1 MVLMVSEDSDTS
13 DVPVALIDTGCTRCT
28 HGKHWRE
35 LFEKRCLHPRG
46 LEVKMTDRVGSFSS
60 AFGKRQEGRV
70 VEIPVALGGRRG
82 VIFSTEMEDCD
93 APLLVSLASQEALGA
108 VLHLKEMRME
118 LQTLAVDVQLLKVGG
133 RLAVR
138 LDDWGDDDGHRSAA
152 ASSSRSATAIS
163 SNRDS
168 EFFYAQAQK
177 ESVFEESDGEEI
189 RVEEEVGHAFL
200 SKDRGVLA
208 TDATGILSKTTRK
221 KLESTWRELRGEDR
235 RLRKELLRPRF
246 EAERFVTAD
255 FQTTVVFEPFGGEHI
270 LTRYGAKEYGW
281 MQSQPLD
288 VDHSPDYD
296 LLEGPGRALLY
307 RILDLHWP
315 YITVLVFPCHPWSLM
330 TNMNKLIDW
339 DEVRRRRYFLIEQP
353 LTALSWEYD
362 GILIRLW
369 NLEGVAFVR
378 GDQCAYGACDRDTG
392 KPIKKPTGWLT
403 NSAAV
408 ANQLSKRCACP
419 PGAHQQLLGK
429 NSGGY
434 RAQQAAAY
442 PVGLAKAFCRGVLQQ
457 MQIDYRSSLVMDAA
471 FPVEDAFP
479 HERPRSR
486 SPPRG
491 EPVPEEAHQEG
502 PPLGEDAPPA
512 EAAAGAPEAPA
523 EYGEFEL
530 LTVELCAELDT
541 FRSWH
546 RRLLEKMGEDIETII
561 WGSDLFLEELGGVI
575 SEPLK
580 MVKLHAADAP
590 LRMATTL
597 KGDQLFRLDFED
609 WSQQSLQARRR
620 WLPRHLLEN
629 DVVVFYFAG
638 YERGDLPEGPAAAQQ
653 RDASRERKRRWEL
666 LPRAVKRAIERV
678 HVNLGHP
685 SRPALLRALRLGKA
699 TALALKAARLFVCES
714 CRRVQRPSIPRPS
727 QLPRVDELNVLL
739 AMDCFENV
747 DSAGNNWEF
756 LGIMCMGTNFHVVCL
771 LEDTHKNPKAS
782 EVRKFYEL
790 CWVSWAGQPE
800 EAIMVDRAWS
810 FLGEFADYLEQE
822 GVRLD
827 SAALASPSHIGKME
841 RHDGIWNSMLTRVV
855 HDRQVAGLEEMRT
868 AVTECNRA
876 KNTLARRAGFSPYL
890 WVLGRDVRLPASLA
904 DDAEVERVGEQ
915 MAAATPG
922 SRFARKVE
930 IRTQCRMA
938 FIQTDTEDRLRRAEL
953 RQIRPTRGPFV
964 VGQWVLFYD
973 QAQPAKHRPE
983 HPDNWRGLARVIGHE
998 GRHGVWLAFRG
1009 LTVLASPEHLAAATG
1024 REIHAWRSIAQEQE
1038 LVHDAPVSGGS
1049 GFVDLRGRPRPPAAA
1064 GQEPAEQGDESG
1076 MDVGPRAEVP
1086 EEPQPASAPP
1096 EPEAPP
1102 APPEAEAPRAAPAAP
1117 EPPAA
1122 PAPAVGAEDVPA
1134 PPDLDFDAMEFDAAM
1149 QEIMRDDGDDD
1160 WHPDSHGVHAEPEP
1174 GASRHRRPGSLLEEE
1189 ETEERRE
1196 REAKRRRLLDDVPVS
1211 IRQGTAGSSLSA
1223 PVDSAKFVLDN
1234 DLDESMEAGVE
1245 TYQQGEAF
1253 FVQEGIGKEQFIFG
1267 LMRNEFEHAF
1277 LTNKPGRK
1285 EIKLGS
1291 LPEEQRR
1298 MFMDRGGSRD
1308 AEWRSWK
1315 DFDAA
1320 EPIPPDESEAIRADK
1335 ANIIIPMRWVD
1346 TDMNDGKYDEAG
1358 APLPLLAKSRL
1369 VVVGFRDRL
1378 LGMFRRDAPTA
1389 SRLAEAL
1396 LLTLAAAM
1404 GMALSLGDVKNVYFN
1419 GQNLQREVYLEQPR
1433 GGLPGLAPGQL
1444 LRARKAIYGFA
1455 EAARLFWLAL
1465 RDALLSDGWLQ
1476 SRLEP
1481 ALFYRRVDGQLKGV
1495 AVSHVDDV
1503 LVARMKDMQLSDLLP
1518 KVLGTFQWKWSE
1530 LPFTFRGRELSSD
1543 PRGFL
1548 VKMVNYETSLK
1559 PIKIP
1564 AGRRK
1569 QLQEDLNEDEAKE
1582 LLRVSGEIGW
1592 LGRQCRL
1599 DLAFLSGELQRAR
1612 AAPCVAD
1619 LAKANLAVSE
1629 AKKGAEVALVYPAN
1643 LRLSS
1648 AVIGAAVDAG
1658 HANGPEHDDIERYK
1672 SCGGHVVLLTTDG
1685 TLAGHQAP
1693 VAVLDWKSGMT
1704 QRVCRSTLA
1713 AEASHLADA
1722 VEAVDWAAVLFREAT
1737 NVSVDLLNWQGEV
1750 QRLPRFWATDA
1761 KSVYDHLTKEGSA
1774 KSKDKRMAIEGAL
1787 LREVYLYK
1795 VLREAKWSLVQD
1807 PAAAAIKMKK
1817 SMQRASRKT
1826 AIDTRKTEKRQQDKL
1841 VRANEMRDIAD
1852 TRREGAA
1859 AGLQLALVPEVE
1871 AEGMQARQWSSAMD
1885 GAQVQRDLVMVSGK
1899 KHMARLEDITLR
1911 APRSR
1916 QEARGPPRGDDA
1928 FGAVR
1933 DEEIEA
1939 ALRGLGLPAPPVGGA
1954 ELRGADLPGA
1964 VVYNIVFIATLSIA
1978 LEWTAAEC
1986 VALVISNP
1994 LKATHNGV
2002 GGSGPPPGAP
2012 PALGAGARMIKY
2024 PPTRGSQAVLFIF
2037 RWKGST
2043 FPHALLAAFPCAV
2056 LTAVLAMLHVVDEE
2070 DVFLTNSAVWSGFS
2084 FLVGFLMV
2092 FRTSQ
2097 AYQRFWDG
2105 ATAIHKM
2112 RAEWFDA
2119 ASAMVAFTRM
2129 SKGTEDEVWRFKD
2142 RMVRLFSLLH
2152 ACAILE
2158 IEDDCL
2164 HGECQDTGDLQLI
2177 DPEGLS
2183 KSGLQTWKATDRD
2196 MKANLVFYWI
2206 QALIVDGIRRKYAH
2220 LSLGLIFSWTLNL
2233 SHSPRRVSFSTAVIV
2248 MFTVQK
2254 IAAFHDVQHEAIH
2267 SRSREV
2273 SCATHATGQTGHV
2286 LDYSGALPLLL
2297 RLTDALATMGAMG
2310 MSPTGNSFKHLQNVS
2325 AVCTVPINRCNEI
2338 QAIRIDGP
2346 PRTQPVP
2353 LDRARL
2359 RQRLRLRVGNG
2370 RWYSKLMSHITAHL
2384 RQKGHRVL
2392 EWLRTSYQ
2400 GALVDAREGP
2410 PAKPPPKTTRKN
2422 EINQRPVA
2430 SQPAANWGATDPRD
2444 NDGDSCGLRDAA
2456 FELAER
2462 TPPLPPP
2469 SATTR
2474 MKTRECSHDIIECL
2488 TVMIRHDPC
2497 EREQVMSNMRT
2508 NKDSISAY
2516 RHSGSRSDTGA
2527 FSCLRGLPT
2536 VQGMGFRPLVI
2547 PGVLEQRL
2555 LNAEHE
2561 GCVTSKSIRC
2571 AMLRHSVGA
2580 RWRRS
2585 RGSLMLQ
2592 VSELPCQLRHL
2603 LLQSLGLMLHP
2614 FRLVVPCLDQLK
2626 GNWS

>member
-1 MVLMVSEDSDTS
+1 MVLMVSADSDTS
-13 DVPVALIDTGCTRCT
+13 DVPVALIDTGCTRCM

-46 LEVKMTDRVGSFSS
+46 LEIKVTDRVRSFSS
-60 AFGKRQEGRV
+60 AFGKRQEGRA

-82 VIFSTEMEDCD
+82 VIFSAEMEDCD
-93 APLLVSLASQEALGA
+93 TPLLVSLASQEALGA

-133 RLAVR
+133 HLAVR

-163 SNRDS
+163 NNRDS

-235 RLRKELLRPRF
+235 RLREELLRPRF

-296 LLEGPGRALLY
+296 LLKGPGRALLY

-315 YITVLVFPCHPWSLM
+315 YITVLAFPCHPWSLM

-339 DEVRRRRYFLIEQP
+339 DE
-353 LTALSWEYD
+353 YD

-369 NLEGVAFVR
+369 DLEGVVFVR

-392 KPIKKPTGWLT
+392 KPIKKPTGWLA

-419 PGAHQQLLGK
+419 PGAHQQLLGR

-471 FPVEDAFP
+471 FP
-479 HERPRSR
+479 
-486 SPPRG
+486 
-491 EPVPEEAHQEG
+491 
-502 PPLGEDAPPA
+502 DAPPA
-512 EAAAGAPEAPA
+512 EAAAEAAEAPA
-523 EYGEFEL
+523 EVPVRPRRGRAPARRERGVPPGGRPLGFRRGRRTQYGEFEL

-580 MVKLHAADAP
+580 MVKARRGGQRLQTAQPQLHAADAP
-590 LRMATTL
+590 LRMVTTL

-609 WSQQSLQARRR
+609 WSQQSLQ
-620 WLPRHLLEN
+620 
-629 DVVVFYFAG
+629 
-638 YERGDLPEGPAAAQQ
+638 ERGDLPEGPAAAQQ

-666 LPRAVKRAIERV
+666 LPRAAKRAIERV

-714 CRRVQRPSIPRPS
+714 CRRAQRPSIPRPS
-727 QLPRVDELNVLL
+727 QLPRVDEFNVLL

-747 DSAGNNWEF
+747 DSAGNNWDF
-756 LGIMCMGTNFHVVCL
+756 LGIMCMGANFHVVCL

-800 EAIMVDRAWS
+800 EAIMVDRARS

-827 SAALASPSHIGKME
+827 SAALASPWHIGKME

-855 HDRQVAGLEEMRT
+855 HDKQVAGLEEMRT

-915 MAAATPG
+915 VAAATPG
-922 SRFARKVE
+922 SRFAREVE
-930 IRTQCRMA
+930 IRTRCRMA
-938 FIQTDTEDRLRRAEL
+938 FIQTDPEDRLLRAEL

-998 GRHGVWLAFRG
+998 GRHGVWLASRG

-1024 REIHAWRSIAQEQE
+1024 HEIHAWRSIAQEQE
-1038 LVHDAPVSGGS
+1038 LVHDTPVSGGS
-1049 GFVDLRGRPRPPAAA
+1049 GFVDLRGRPKPPAAA
-1064 GQEPAEQGDESG
+1064 GQEPAEQGDQSG

-1122 PAPAVGAEDVPA
+1122 PAPAVGAEDVPV

-1234 DLDESMEAGVE
+1234 DLDEFMEAGLE

-1253 FVQEGIGKEQFIFG
+1253 FVQEGIGKEEFIFG

-1277 LTNKPGRK
+1277 LTKKPGRK

-1291 LPEEQRR
+1291 LPEGQRR

-1308 AEWRSWK
+1308 AEWRSWQ

-1320 EPIPPDESEAIRADK
+1320 EPIPPDESEALRADK

-1346 TDMNDGKYDEAG
+1346 TDKNDGKYDEAG
-1358 APLPLLAKSRL
+1358 APLPLLAKGRL

-1389 SRLAEAL
+1389 SRLAGAL

-1404 GMALSLGDVKNVYFN
+1404 GMILSLGDVKNAYFN
-1419 GQNLQREVYLEQPR
+1419 VQNLQREVYLEQPR

-1444 LRARKAIYGFA
+1444 LRARKAIDGFA
-1455 EAARLFWLAL
+1455 EAARLLWLAL

-1481 ALFYRRVDGQLKGV
+1481 ALFYKRVDGQLKGI

-1503 LVARMKDMQLSDLLP
+1503 LVARMKDTQLSDLLP
-1518 KVLGTFQWKWSE
+1518 KVLGAFQWKWSE

-1548 VKMVNYETSLK
+1548 VKMVNYATSLK

-1612 AAPCVAD
+1612 AAPCVAG

-1672 SCGGHVVLLTTDG
+1672 SCGGHVVLRTTDG
-1685 TLAGHQAP
+1685 ILAGHQAP

-1787 LREVYLYK
+1787 LREVLRCENTHLRWIDGSQNIADVLTKLGVDKVYLYK
-1795 VLREAKWSLVQD
+1795 VLREAKWSLVQG

-1817 SMQRASRKT
+1817 ST
-1826 AIDTRKTEKRQQDKL
+1826 
-1841 VRANEMRDIAD
+1841 
-1852 TRREGAA
+1852 
-1859 AGLQLALVPEVE
+1859 
-1871 AEGMQARQWSSAMD
+1871 
-1885 GAQVQRDLVMVSGK
+1885 
-1899 KHMARLEDITLR
+1899 
-1911 APRSR
+1911 
-1916 QEARGPPRGDDA
+1916 
-1928 FGAVR
+1928 
-1933 DEEIEA
+1933 
-1939 ALRGLGLPAPPVGGA
+1939 
-1954 ELRGADLPGA
+1954 
-1964 VVYNIVFIATLSIA
+1964 
-1978 LEWTAAEC
+1978 C
-1986 VALVISNP
+1986 
-1994 LKATHNGV
+1994 
-2002 GGSGPPPGAP
+2002 
-2012 PALGAGARMIKY
+2012 
-2024 PPTRGSQAVLFIF
+2024 
-2037 RWKGST
+2037 
-2043 FPHALLAAFPCAV
+2043 
-2056 LTAVLAMLHVVDEE
+2056 
-2070 DVFLTNSAVWSGFS
+2070 
-2084 FLVGFLMV
+2084 
-2092 FRTSQ
+2092 
-2097 AYQRFWDG
+2097 
-2105 ATAIHKM
+2105 
-2112 RAEWFDA
+2112 
-2119 ASAMVAFTRM
+2119 
-2129 SKGTEDEVWRFKD
+2129 
-2142 RMVRLFSLLH
+2142 
-2152 ACAILE
+2152 
-2158 IEDDCL
+2158 
-2164 HGECQDTGDLQLI
+2164 
-2177 DPEGLS
+2177 
-2183 KSGLQTWKATDRD
+2183 
-2196 MKANLVFYWI
+2196 
-2206 QALIVDGIRRKYAH
+2206 
-2220 LSLGLIFSWTLNL
+2220 
-2233 SHSPRRVSFSTAVIV
+2233 
-2248 MFTVQK
+2248 
-2254 IAAFHDVQHEAIH
+2254 
-2267 SRSREV
+2267 
-2273 SCATHATGQTGHV
+2273 
-2286 LDYSGALPLLL
+2286 
-2297 RLTDALATMGAMG
+2297 
-2310 MSPTGNSFKHLQNVS
+2310 
-2325 AVCTVPINRCNEI
+2325 
-2338 QAIRIDGP
+2338 
-2346 PRTQPVP
+2346 
-2353 LDRARL
+2353 
-2359 RQRLRLRVGNG
+2359 
-2370 RWYSKLMSHITAHL
+2370 
-2384 RQKGHRVL
+2384 
-2392 EWLRTSYQ
+2392 
-2400 GALVDAREGP
+2400 
-2410 PAKPPPKTTRKN
+2410 
-2422 EINQRPVA
+2422 
-2430 SQPAANWGATDPRD
+2430 
-2444 NDGDSCGLRDAA
+2444 
-2456 FELAER
+2456 
-2462 TPPLPPP
+2462 
-2469 SATTR
+2469 
-2474 MKTRECSHDIIECL
+2474 
-2488 TVMIRHDPC
+2488 
-2497 EREQVMSNMRT
+2497 
-2508 NKDSISAY
+2508 
-2516 RHSGSRSDTGA
+2516 
-2527 FSCLRGLPT
+2527 
-2536 VQGMGFRPLVI
+2536 
-2547 PGVLEQRL
+2547 
-2555 LNAEHE
+2555 
-2561 GCVTSKSIRC
+2561 
-2571 AMLRHSVGA
+2571 
-2580 RWRRS
+2580 
-2585 RGSLMLQ
+2585 
-2592 VSELPCQLRHL
+2592 
-2603 LLQSLGLMLHP
+2603 
-2614 FRLVVPCLDQLK
+2614 
-2626 GNWS
+2626 

>member
-1 MVLMVSEDSDTS
+1 M
-13 DVPVALIDTGCTRCT
+13 
-28 HGKHWRE
+28 HGKRWRE

-46 LEVKMTDRVGSFSS
+46 LEIKMTDRVRSFSS
-60 AFGKRQEGRV
+60 AFGKKQEGRV

-82 VIFSTEMEDCD
+82 VIFSTEMDDCD
-93 APLLVSLASQEALGA
+93 TPLLVSLASQEALGA
-108 VLHLKEMRME
+108 VLHLREMRME
-118 LQTLAVDVQLLKVGG
+118 LQTLAVDVQLIKVGG
-133 RLAVR
+133 HLAVR

-163 SNRDS
+163 TNKDS
-168 EFFYAQAQK
+168 EFFCAQSRK
-177 ESVFEESDGEEI
+177 ESAFEESAI
-189 RVEEEVGHAFL
+189 RVEEEVGHAFP

-221 KLESTWRELRGEDR
+221 KLESAWRGLRGEDR
-235 RLRKELLRPRF
+235 RLREELPRPRF

-296 LLEGPGRALLY
+296 LLKGPGRALLY

-315 YITVLVFPCHPWSLM
+315 YITVLAFPCHPWSLM
-330 TNMNKLIDW
+330 TNMNKRIDW
-339 DEVRRRRYFLIEQP
+339 DE
-353 LTALSWEYD
+353 
-362 GILIRLW
+362 
-369 NLEGVAFVR
+369 
-378 GDQCAYGACDRDTG
+378 
-392 KPIKKPTGWLT
+392 PIKKPTGWLT

-419 PGAHQQLLGK
+419 PRAHQQLLGR

-434 RAQQAAAY
+434 RAPQAAAY

-486 SPPRG
+486 TPPRG

-512 EAAAGAPEAPA
+512 EAAAEAPEAPA
-523 EYGEFEL
+523 EVPARPRRGRAPARRERGVPPGGRPLGFRRGRRTQYGEFEL

-546 RRLLEKMGEDIETII
+546 GRLLEKMGEDIETII

-580 MVKLHAADAP
+580 MVKARRGGQRLQTAQPQLHAADAP
-590 LRMATTL
+590 LRMVTTL
-597 KGDQLFRLDFED
+597 KGNQLFRLDFED

-699 TALALKAARLFVCES
+699 TAVALRAARLFVCES

-727 QLPRVDELNVLL
+727 QLPRVDEFNVLL

-747 DSAGNNWEF
+747 DSAGNNWVF

-782 EVRKFYEL
+782 EVRKFYKL

-800 EAIMVDRAWS
+800 EAIMVDRARS

-827 SAALASPSHIGKME
+827 SAALASPWHIGKME

-855 HDRQVAGLEEMRT
+855 HDKQVAGLEEMRT

-915 MAAATPG
+915 VAAATPG

-973 QAQPAKHRPE
+973 QAQPVKHRPE

-1024 REIHAWRSIAQEQE
+1024 HEIHAWRSIAQEQK

-1049 GFVDLRGRPRPPAAA
+1049 GFVDLRGRPKPPAAA

-1076 MDVGPRAEVP
+1076 MDVGPQAGAP
-1086 EEPQPASAPP
+1086 EEPRPAPAPP
-1096 EPEAPP
+1096 EPEAPQ
-1102 APPEAEAPRAAPAAP
+1102 APPAAEAPRAAPAAP

-1122 PAPAVGAEDVPA
+1122 PAPAVGAENVPV

-1149 QEIMRDDGDDD
+1149 QDIMRDDGDDD
-1160 WHPDSHGVHAEPEP
+1160 WHPDSHGVQTEPEP

-1234 DLDESMEAGVE
+1234 DLEEFMEAGFE

-1253 FVQEGIGKEQFIFG
+1253 FVQEGIGKEEFIFG
-1267 LMRNEFEHAF
+1267 LMRNDFEHAF
-1277 LTNKPGRK
+1277 LTKKPGRK

-1308 AEWRSWK
+1308 AEWRSWQ

-1320 EPIPPDESEAIRADK
+1320 EPIPPDESESIRADK

-1346 TDMNDGKYDEAG
+1346 TDKNDGKYDEAG

-1369 VVVGFRDRL
+1369 
-1378 LGMFRRDAPTA
+1378 
-1389 SRLAEAL
+1389 
-1396 LLTLAAAM
+1396 
-1404 GMALSLGDVKNVYFN
+1404 
-1419 GQNLQREVYLEQPR
+1419 
-1433 GGLPGLAPGQL
+1433 
-1444 LRARKAIYGFA
+1444 
-1455 EAARLFWLAL
+1455 
-1465 RDALLSDGWLQ
+1465 
-1476 SRLEP
+1476 P
-1481 ALFYRRVDGQLKGV
+1481 ALFYRRMGGQPKGL

-1503 LVARMKDMQLSDLLP
+1503 LVARMKDMQLSDLSP

-1548 VKMVNYETSLK
+1548 VKMVNCATSIK

-1569 QLQEDLNEDEAKE
+1569 QLQEDLNENEAKE

-1619 LAKANLAVSE
+1619 LVKANLAVSE

-1685 TLAGHQAP
+1685 ILAGHQAP

-1713 AEASHLADA
+1713 AEATHLADA
-1722 VEAVDWAAVLFREAT
+1722 VEAVDWAAVLFREAM

-1787 LREVYLYK
+1787 LREVLRCENTHLRWIDGSQNIADVLTKLGVDKVYLYK

-1841 VRANEMRDIAD
+1841 VRANE
-1852 TRREGAA
+1852 
-1859 AGLQLALVPEVE
+1859 
-1871 AEGMQARQWSSAMD
+1871 
-1885 GAQVQRDLVMVSGK
+1885 
-1899 KHMARLEDITLR
+1899 
-1911 APRSR
+1911 
-1916 QEARGPPRGDDA
+1916 
-1928 FGAVR
+1928 
-1933 DEEIEA
+1933 
-1939 ALRGLGLPAPPVGGA
+1939 
-1954 ELRGADLPGA
+1954 
-1964 VVYNIVFIATLSIA
+1964 
-1978 LEWTAAEC
+1978 
-1986 VALVISNP
+1986 
-1994 LKATHNGV
+1994 
-2002 GGSGPPPGAP
+2002 
-2012 PALGAGARMIKY
+2012 
-2024 PPTRGSQAVLFIF
+2024 
-2037 RWKGST
+2037 
-2043 FPHALLAAFPCAV
+2043 
-2056 LTAVLAMLHVVDEE
+2056 
-2070 DVFLTNSAVWSGFS
+2070 
-2084 FLVGFLMV
+2084 
-2092 FRTSQ
+2092 
-2097 AYQRFWDG
+2097 
-2105 ATAIHKM
+2105 
-2112 RAEWFDA
+2112 
-2119 ASAMVAFTRM
+2119 
-2129 SKGTEDEVWRFKD
+2129 
-2142 RMVRLFSLLH
+2142 
-2152 ACAILE
+2152 
-2158 IEDDCL
+2158 
-2164 HGECQDTGDLQLI
+2164 
-2177 DPEGLS
+2177 
-2183 KSGLQTWKATDRD
+2183 
-2196 MKANLVFYWI
+2196 
-2206 QALIVDGIRRKYAH
+2206 
-2220 LSLGLIFSWTLNL
+2220 
-2233 SHSPRRVSFSTAVIV
+2233 
-2248 MFTVQK
+2248 
-2254 IAAFHDVQHEAIH
+2254 
-2267 SRSREV
+2267 
-2273 SCATHATGQTGHV
+2273 
-2286 LDYSGALPLLL
+2286 
-2297 RLTDALATMGAMG
+2297 
-2310 MSPTGNSFKHLQNVS
+2310 
-2325 AVCTVPINRCNEI
+2325 
-2338 QAIRIDGP
+2338 
-2346 PRTQPVP
+2346 
-2353 LDRARL
+2353 
-2359 RQRLRLRVGNG
+2359 
-2370 RWYSKLMSHITAHL
+2370 
-2384 RQKGHRVL
+2384 
-2392 EWLRTSYQ
+2392 
-2400 GALVDAREGP
+2400 
-2410 PAKPPPKTTRKN
+2410 
-2422 EINQRPVA
+2422 
-2430 SQPAANWGATDPRD
+2430 
-2444 NDGDSCGLRDAA
+2444 
-2456 FELAER
+2456 
-2462 TPPLPPP
+2462 
-2469 SATTR
+2469 
-2474 MKTRECSHDIIECL
+2474 
-2488 TVMIRHDPC
+2488 
-2497 EREQVMSNMRT
+2497 
-2508 NKDSISAY
+2508 
-2516 RHSGSRSDTGA
+2516 
-2527 FSCLRGLPT
+2527 
-2536 VQGMGFRPLVI
+2536 
-2547 PGVLEQRL
+2547 
-2555 LNAEHE
+2555 
-2561 GCVTSKSIRC
+2561 
-2571 AMLRHSVGA
+2571 
-2580 RWRRS
+2580 
-2585 RGSLMLQ
+2585 
-2592 VSELPCQLRHL
+2592 
-2603 LLQSLGLMLHP
+2603 
-2614 FRLVVPCLDQLK
+2614 
-2626 GNWS
+2626 

>member
-13 DVPVALIDTGCTRCT
+13 DVPVALIDTGCTRCM
-28 HGKHWRE
+28 HGKYWRE

-46 LEVKMTDRVGSFSS
+46 LEIKMTDRVRSFSS

-82 VIFSTEMEDCD
+82 VIFSAEMEGCD

-118 LQTLAVDVQLLKVGG
+118 LQTLAVDVQLLK
-133 RLAVR
+133 
-138 LDDWGDDDGHRSAA
+138 
-152 ASSSRSATAIS
+152 
-163 SNRDS
+163 
-168 EFFYAQAQK
+168 AQK

-235 RLRKELLRPRF
+235 RLREELLRPRF

-255 FQTTVVFEPFGGEHI
+255 FQTTVVFEPFGGGHI
-270 LTRYGAKEYGW
+270 LTRYGAKECGW

-288 VDHSPDYD
+288 VDHPPD
-296 LLEGPGRALLY
+296 
-307 RILDLHWP
+307 W
-315 YITVLVFPCHPWSLM
+315 
-330 TNMNKLIDW
+330 
-339 DEVRRRRYFLIEQP
+339 RYFFIEQP
-353 LTALSWEYD
+353 LTALSWEHD

-369 NLEGVAFVR
+369 DLEGVVFVR
-378 GDQCAYGACDRDTG
+378 GDQCAYGACDKDAG
-392 KPIKKPTGWLT
+392 KPINKPTGWLT

-408 ANQLSKRCACP
+408 ADHLSKRCACP
-419 PGAHQQLLGK
+419 PGAHRQLLGK

-479 HERPRSR
+479 RERPRSR

-491 EPVPEEAHQEG
+491 EPVPEEARQEG

-512 EAAAGAPEAPA
+512 QAAAEAPEALAEVPVRPRRGRAPA
-523 EYGEFEL
+523 RRERGVPPGGRPLGFRRGRRAQCGEFEL

-580 MVKLHAADAP
+580 MVKARRGGQRLQTAQPQLHAADAP
-590 LRMATTL
+590 LRMVTTL

-699 TALALKAARLFVCES
+699 TALALKAARLSVCES

-727 QLPRVDELNVLL
+727 QLPRVDEFNVLL
-739 AMDCFENV
+739 AMGCFENV
-747 DSAGNNWEF
+747 DSAGNSWEF
-756 LGIMCMGTNFHVVCL
+756 LGIMCMGTNYYVVCL
-771 LEDTHKNPKAS
+771 LEDTHNNPKAS

-790 CWVSWAGQPE
+790 CWVSWAGKPE
-800 EAIMVDRAWS
+800 EAIVVDRARS

-827 SAALASPSHIGKME
+827 SAALASPWHIGKME
-841 RHDGIWNSMLTRVV
+841 RRDGIWNSMLTRVV
-855 HDRQVAGLEEMRT
+855 HDKQVAGLEEMRT
-868 AVTECNRA
+868 AVAERNRA

-915 MAAATPG
+915 VAAATPG
-922 SRFARKVE
+922 SRFARKAE

-1009 LTVLASPEHLAAATG
+1009 LTVLASPGHLAAATG
-1024 REIHAWRSIAQEQE
+1024 HEIHAWRSIAQEQE
-1038 LVHDAPVSGGS
+1038 LVHNAPVSGGS
-1049 GFVDLRGRPRPPAAA
+1049 GFVDLRGRPKPPPAA

-1122 PAPAVGAEDVPA
+1122 PAPAVGAEDVPV

-1160 WHPDSHGVHAEPEP
+1160 WHPDSHGAHAEPEP

-1211 IRQGTAGSSLSA
+1211 IRQGTAGS
-1223 PVDSAKFVLDN
+1223 VDSAKFVLDN
-1234 DLDESMEAGVE
+1234 DLDEFMEAGLE

-1253 FVQEGIGKEQFIFG
+1253 FVQEGIGKEEFIFG

-1277 LTNKPGRK
+1277 LTKKPGRK
-1285 EIKLGS
+1285 EIELGS

-1298 MFMDRGGSRD
+1298 MFVDRGGSRD
-1308 AEWRSWK
+1308 AEWRSWQ

-1320 EPIPPDESEAIRADK
+1320 EPIPPDESEALRADK

-1346 TDMNDGKYDEAG
+1346 TDKNDGKYDEAG

-1369 VVVGFRDRL
+1369 VVVGFPDRL
-1378 LGMFRRDAPTA
+1378 LGMFRRGAPVA

-1396 LLTLAAAM
+1396 LQTLAAAM
-1404 GMALSLGDVKNVYFN
+1404 GMILSLGDVKNAYFN

-1433 GGLPGLAPGQL
+1433 GSEAILAS
-1444 LRARKAIYGFA
+1444 A
-1455 EAARLFWLAL
+1455 
-1465 RDALLSDGWLQ
+1465 ALLSDGWLQ

-1481 ALFYRRVDGQLKGV
+1481 ALFYKRVDGQLKGI

-1503 LVARMKDMQLSDLLP
+1503 LVARMKDMQLLDLLP

-1543 PRGFL
+1543 SRGFL
-1548 VKMVNYETSLK
+1548 VRMVNYATSLK

-1569 QLQEDLNEDEAKE
+1569 QLQEDLNEDEAKK

-1619 LAKANLAVSE
+1619 LVKANLAVSE

-1685 TLAGHQAP
+1685 ILAGHQAP

-1704 QRVCRSTLA
+1704 QRVRRSTLA

-1722 VEAVDWAAVLFREAT
+1722 VGAVDWAAVLFREAM
-1737 NVSVDLLNWQGEV
+1737 NVSVDLLNWQEEV

-1761 KSVYDHLTKEGSA
+1761 KSVYDHLAKEGSA

-1787 LREVYLYK
+1787 LREVLRCENTHLRWIDGSQNIADVLTKLGVDKVYLYK

-1807 PAAAAIKMKK
+1807 PAAAAIKMKR

-1852 TRREGAA
+1852 
-1859 AGLQLALVPEVE
+1859 
-1871 AEGMQARQWSSAMD
+1871 
-1885 GAQVQRDLVMVSGK
+1885 
-1899 KHMARLEDITLR
+1899 
-1911 APRSR
+1911 
-1916 QEARGPPRGDDA
+1916 
-1928 FGAVR
+1928 
-1933 DEEIEA
+1933 
-1939 ALRGLGLPAPPVGGA
+1939 
-1954 ELRGADLPGA
+1954 
-1964 VVYNIVFIATLSIA
+1964 
-1978 LEWTAAEC
+1978 
-1986 VALVISNP
+1986 
-1994 LKATHNGV
+1994 
-2002 GGSGPPPGAP
+2002 
-2012 PALGAGARMIKY
+2012 
-2024 PPTRGSQAVLFIF
+2024 
-2037 RWKGST
+2037 
-2043 FPHALLAAFPCAV
+2043 
-2056 LTAVLAMLHVVDEE
+2056 
-2070 DVFLTNSAVWSGFS
+2070 
-2084 FLVGFLMV
+2084 
-2092 FRTSQ
+2092 
-2097 AYQRFWDG
+2097 
-2105 ATAIHKM
+2105 
-2112 RAEWFDA
+2112 
-2119 ASAMVAFTRM
+2119 
-2129 SKGTEDEVWRFKD
+2129 
-2142 RMVRLFSLLH
+2142 
-2152 ACAILE
+2152 
-2158 IEDDCL
+2158 
-2164 HGECQDTGDLQLI
+2164 
-2177 DPEGLS
+2177 
-2183 KSGLQTWKATDRD
+2183 
-2196 MKANLVFYWI
+2196 
-2206 QALIVDGIRRKYAH
+2206 
-2220 LSLGLIFSWTLNL
+2220 
-2233 SHSPRRVSFSTAVIV
+2233 
-2248 MFTVQK
+2248 
-2254 IAAFHDVQHEAIH
+2254 
-2267 SRSREV
+2267 
-2273 SCATHATGQTGHV
+2273 
-2286 LDYSGALPLLL
+2286 
-2297 RLTDALATMGAMG
+2297 
-2310 MSPTGNSFKHLQNVS
+2310 
-2325 AVCTVPINRCNEI
+2325 
-2338 QAIRIDGP
+2338 
-2346 PRTQPVP
+2346 
-2353 LDRARL
+2353 
-2359 RQRLRLRVGNG
+2359 
-2370 RWYSKLMSHITAHL
+2370 
-2384 RQKGHRVL
+2384 
-2392 EWLRTSYQ
+2392 
-2400 GALVDAREGP
+2400 
-2410 PAKPPPKTTRKN
+2410 
-2422 EINQRPVA
+2422 
-2430 SQPAANWGATDPRD
+2430 
-2444 NDGDSCGLRDAA
+2444 
-2456 FELAER
+2456 
-2462 TPPLPPP
+2462 
-2469 SATTR
+2469 
-2474 MKTRECSHDIIECL
+2474 
-2488 TVMIRHDPC
+2488 
-2497 EREQVMSNMRT
+2497 
-2508 NKDSISAY
+2508 
-2516 RHSGSRSDTGA
+2516 
-2527 FSCLRGLPT
+2527 
-2536 VQGMGFRPLVI
+2536 
-2547 PGVLEQRL
+2547 
-2555 LNAEHE
+2555 
-2561 GCVTSKSIRC
+2561 
-2571 AMLRHSVGA
+2571 
-2580 RWRRS
+2580 
-2585 RGSLMLQ
+2585 
-2592 VSELPCQLRHL
+2592 
-2603 LLQSLGLMLHP
+2603 
-2614 FRLVVPCLDQLK
+2614 
-2626 GNWS
+2626 

>member
-13 DVPVALIDTGCTRCT
+13 DVPVALIGTGCTRFM
-28 HGKHWRE
+28 HGKHLRE

-46 LEVKMTDRVGSFSS
+46 LEIKMTDRARSFSS
-60 AFGKRQEGRV
+60 AFGKRQEGRA
-70 VEIPVALGGRRG
+70 VEIPVALSGRRG
-82 VIFSTEMEDCD
+82 VIFSSEMEDCD
-93 APLLVSLASQEALGA
+93 APPLVSLASQEALGA
-108 VLHLKEMRME
+108 VPHLKEMRME

-133 RLAVR
+133 HLAVR
-138 LDDWGDDDGHRSAA
+138 LDDWGGDDGHRSAA

-163 SNRDS
+163 KNRGS
-168 EFFYAQAQK
+168 EFFYAQAQE

-200 SKDRGVLA
+200 SKGRGVLA

-235 RLRKELLRPRF
+235 RLREELLRPRF

-255 FQTTVVFEPFGGEHI
+255 FQTTVVFEPF
-270 LTRYGAKEYGW
+270 AKEYGW

-296 LLEGPGRALLY
+296 LLKGPGRALLY

-315 YITVLVFPCHPWSLM
+315 YITVLAFPCHPWSLM

-339 DEVRRRRYFLIEQP
+339 DE
-353 LTALSWEYD
+353 
-362 GILIRLW
+362 
-369 NLEGVAFVR
+369 
-378 GDQCAYGACDRDTG
+378 
-392 KPIKKPTGWLT
+392 PIKKPTGWLT

-419 PGAHQQLLGK
+419 PGAHQQLLGR

-471 FPVEDAFP
+471 FP
-479 HERPRSR
+479 
-486 SPPRG
+486 
-491 EPVPEEAHQEG
+491 
-502 PPLGEDAPPA
+502 DAPPA
-512 EAAAGAPEAPA
+512 EAAAEAPEAPA
-523 EYGEFEL
+523 EVPVRPRRGRAPARRERGVPPGGRPLGFRRGRRTQYGEFEL

-580 MVKLHAADAP
+580 MVKARRGGQRLQTAQPQLHAADAP

-666 LPRAVKRAIERV
+666 LPRAVKRAIERA

-714 CRRVQRPSIPRPS
+714 CRRAQRPSIPRPS
-727 QLPRVDELNVLL
+727 QLPRVDEFNVLL

-747 DSAGNNWEF
+747 NSAGNNWEL

-771 LEDTHKNPKAS
+771 LEDTRKNPKAS

-800 EAIMVDRAWS
+800 EAIMVDRARP
-810 FLGEFADYLEQE
+810 FLGEFADYPEQE

-827 SAALASPSHIGKME
+827 SAALASPWHIGKME
-841 RHDGIWNSMLTRVV
+841 RHDGIWNSMLTRVA
-855 HDRQVAGLEEMRT
+855 HDKQAAGLEEMRT

-876 KNTLARRAGFSPYL
+876 KNTLARRVGFSPYL

-915 MAAATPG
+915 VAAATPG

-930 IRTQCRMA
+930 IRAQCRMA

-1024 REIHAWRSIAQEQE
+1024 HEIHAWRSIAQEQE
-1038 LVHDAPVSGGS
+1038 LVHDTPVSGGS
-1049 GFVDLRGRPRPPAAA
+1049 GFVDLRGRPKPPAAA

-1076 MDVGPRAEVP
+1076 MDVGPRAEVL

-1117 EPPAA
+1117 EPPVA
-1122 PAPAVGAEDVPA
+1122 PAPAVGAEDVPV

-1149 QEIMRDDGDDD
+1149 QEIMRGDGDDD
-1160 WHPDSHGVHAEPEP
+1160 WHPDSHGEHTEPEP

-1234 DLDESMEAGVE
+1234 DLDQFMEAGLE

-1253 FVQEGIGKEQFIFG
+1253 FVQEGIGKEEFIFG

-1277 LTNKPGRK
+1277 LTKKPGRK

-1298 MFMDRGGSRD
+1298 IFMDRGGSRD
-1308 AEWRSWK
+1308 AEWRSWQ

-1320 EPIPPDESEAIRADK
+1320 EPIPPDESEALRADK

-1346 TDMNDGKYDEAG
+1346 TDKNEGKYDEAG

-1369 VVVGFRDRL
+1369 VVVGFRDPL

-1396 LLTLAAAM
+1396 LLTLA
-1404 GMALSLGDVKNVYFN
+1404 
-1419 GQNLQREVYLEQPR
+1419 
-1433 GGLPGLAPGQL
+1433 
-1444 LRARKAIYGFA
+1444 
-1455 EAARLFWLAL
+1455 
-1465 RDALLSDGWLQ
+1465 
-1476 SRLEP
+1476 
-1481 ALFYRRVDGQLKGV
+1481 RVDGQLKGI

-1530 LPFTFRGRELSSD
+1530 LPFTFRGRERSSD

-1548 VKMVNYETSLK
+1548 VKMVNYATSLK

-1569 QLQEDLNEDEAKE
+1569 QLQEDVNEDEAKE

-1619 LAKANLAVSE
+1619 LVKANLAVSE

-1685 TLAGHQAP
+1685 ILAGHQAP

-1787 LREVYLYK
+1787 LREVLRCENTHLRWIDGSQDIADVLTKLGVDKVYLYK

-1807 PAAAAIKMKK
+1807 PAAAAINMKK

-1826 AIDTRKTEKRQQDKL
+1826 AIDTKKTEKRQQD
-1841 VRANEMRDIAD
+1841 
-1852 TRREGAA
+1852 
-1859 AGLQLALVPEVE
+1859 
-1871 AEGMQARQWSSAMD
+1871 
-1885 GAQVQRDLVMVSGK
+1885 
-1899 KHMARLEDITLR
+1899 
-1911 APRSR
+1911 
-1916 QEARGPPRGDDA
+1916 
-1928 FGAVR
+1928 
-1933 DEEIEA
+1933 
-1939 ALRGLGLPAPPVGGA
+1939 
-1954 ELRGADLPGA
+1954 
-1964 VVYNIVFIATLSIA
+1964 
-1978 LEWTAAEC
+1978 
-1986 VALVISNP
+1986 
-1994 LKATHNGV
+1994 
-2002 GGSGPPPGAP
+2002 
-2012 PALGAGARMIKY
+2012 
-2024 PPTRGSQAVLFIF
+2024 
-2037 RWKGST
+2037 
-2043 FPHALLAAFPCAV
+2043 
-2056 LTAVLAMLHVVDEE
+2056 
-2070 DVFLTNSAVWSGFS
+2070 TNS
-2084 FLVGFLMV
+2084 
-2092 FRTSQ
+2092 
-2097 AYQRFWDG
+2097 
-2105 ATAIHKM
+2105 
-2112 RAEWFDA
+2112 
-2119 ASAMVAFTRM
+2119 
-2129 SKGTEDEVWRFKD
+2129 
-2142 RMVRLFSLLH
+2142 
-2152 ACAILE
+2152 
-2158 IEDDCL
+2158 
-2164 HGECQDTGDLQLI
+2164 
-2177 DPEGLS
+2177 
-2183 KSGLQTWKATDRD
+2183 
-2196 MKANLVFYWI
+2196 
-2206 QALIVDGIRRKYAH
+2206 
-2220 LSLGLIFSWTLNL
+2220 
-2233 SHSPRRVSFSTAVIV
+2233 
-2248 MFTVQK
+2248 
-2254 IAAFHDVQHEAIH
+2254 
-2267 SRSREV
+2267 
-2273 SCATHATGQTGHV
+2273 
-2286 LDYSGALPLLL
+2286 
-2297 RLTDALATMGAMG
+2297 
-2310 MSPTGNSFKHLQNVS
+2310 
-2325 AVCTVPINRCNEI
+2325 
-2338 QAIRIDGP
+2338 
-2346 PRTQPVP
+2346 
-2353 LDRARL
+2353 
-2359 RQRLRLRVGNG
+2359 
-2370 RWYSKLMSHITAHL
+2370 
-2384 RQKGHRVL
+2384 
-2392 EWLRTSYQ
+2392 
-2400 GALVDAREGP
+2400 
-2410 PAKPPPKTTRKN
+2410 
-2422 EINQRPVA
+2422 
-2430 SQPAANWGATDPRD
+2430 
-2444 NDGDSCGLRDAA
+2444 
-2456 FELAER
+2456 
-2462 TPPLPPP
+2462 
-2469 SATTR
+2469 
-2474 MKTRECSHDIIECL
+2474 
-2488 TVMIRHDPC
+2488 
-2497 EREQVMSNMRT
+2497 
-2508 NKDSISAY
+2508 
-2516 RHSGSRSDTGA
+2516 
-2527 FSCLRGLPT
+2527 
-2536 VQGMGFRPLVI
+2536 
-2547 PGVLEQRL
+2547 
-2555 LNAEHE
+2555 
-2561 GCVTSKSIRC
+2561 
-2571 AMLRHSVGA
+2571 
-2580 RWRRS
+2580 
-2585 RGSLMLQ
+2585 
-2592 VSELPCQLRHL
+2592 
-2603 LLQSLGLMLHP
+2603 
-2614 FRLVVPCLDQLK
+2614 
-2626 GNWS
+2626 

>member
-1 MVLMVSEDSDTS
+1 MTDESAEELFVDKEGIPHWDGENIALLREYRMRQMIEYSTQSSTTEAGREKRANLGLRLTRGLTGPAWKAVEPLLDDMAALTEDGSHQRIIEALDGLDKVAVVRKQQKFDDFFKRSRRRRGQEIVEYLRTFHNKYKELTELDTGTKLSDDLYAYFLLEGAMLTDDQKRLVTMVADNKYETKAFENTLKTNYHDLHLQEKTSRPPPPHPHGRPKGGGKGGKDKSKKQPRVYYTEADDVDNEEDEQDEDYDDEVYQAYEDGDAEEDFASDAGASQDEAINNAYAAYDTAGAKVRDLQRKRGFFKAEGTLTFEERKAEIAKDKQRTHCGACGKLGHWAGDPECPMGPKRPKPSAKPKSRADPRGRAAALSRQAWSSPSASGSSPRPTSSTSAKKRRDATLFVLDDVEYDSAFLVSSDRGSDLGSFKLVGSDVGDSASVVSDSLSTIPPTMKDDEVLPCPKCSKALVARQNHRTGGWFFGCSQFPDCKGTLNYNEGEQRLLPGEGSLEMVLMVSEDSDSS
-13 DVPVALIDTGCTRCT
+13 DVPVALIDTGCTRCM
-28 HGKHWRE
+28 HGKRWRE

-46 LEVKMTDRVGSFSS
+46 LEIKMTDRLRSFSS

-93 APLLVSLASQEALGA
+93 TPLLVSLASQEALGA

-133 RLAVR
+133 HLAVR
-138 LDDWGDDDGHRSAA
+138 LDGWGDDDHRSAV
-152 ASSSRSATAIS
+152 ASSSGPATAIS
-163 SNRDS
+163 KNRDS
-168 EFFYAQAQK
+168 EFFFAQAQK
-177 ESVFEESDGEEI
+177 ESAFEESDGEEI

-221 KLESTWRELRGEDR
+221 KLESTWRELRREDR
-235 RLRKELLRPRF
+235 RLRGELLRPRF

-270 LTRYGAKEYGW
+270 LTRYGAREYGW

-296 LLEGPGRALLY
+296 LLKGPGRALLY

-315 YITVLVFPCHPWSLM
+315 YITVLAFPCHPWSLM
-330 TNMNKLIDW
+330 TNTNKLIDW
-339 DEVRRRRYFLIEQP
+339 DKVRRS
-353 LTALSWEYD
+353 A
-362 GILIRLW
+362 
-369 NLEGVAFVR
+369 VFVR
-378 GDQCAYGACDRDTG
+378 GDQCAYGACDKDTD

-408 ANQLSKRCACP
+408 ANHLSKRCVCP
-419 PGAHQQLLGK
+419 PGAHQQLLGR

-491 EPVPEEAHQEG
+491 EPVPEEVHQEG

-512 EAAAGAPEAPA
+512 EAAAEAPEATAEVPVGPRRGRAPA
-523 EYGEFEL
+523 RRERGVPPGGRPLGFRRGRRTQHGEFEL

-546 RRLLEKMGEDIETII
+546 RSLLEKMGDDIETII

-580 MVKLHAADAP
+580 MVKARRGGQRLQTAQPQLHAADAP
-590 LRMATTL
+590 LRMVTAL

-609 WSQQSLQARRR
+609 WSQQSLQARRH

-653 RDASRERKRRWEL
+653 RDASRERMRRWEL

-685 SRPALLRALRLGKA
+685 SRPALLRGLRLGKA

-727 QLPRVDELNVLL
+727 QLPRVDEFNVLL

-771 LEDTHKNPKAS
+771 LEDTHKNPMAS

-800 EAIMVDRAWS
+800 EAIMVDRARS

-827 SAALASPSHIGKME
+827 SAALASPWHIGKME

-855 HDRQVAGLEEMRT
+855 HDKQVAGLEEMRT

-915 MAAATPG
+915 VAAATPG
-922 SRFARKVE
+922 SHFARKVE

-1024 REIHAWRSIAQEQE
+1024 HEIHAC
-1038 LVHDAPVSGGS
+1038 GGS
-1049 GFVDLRGRPRPPAAA
+1049 GFVDLRGRPKPPAAA
-1064 GQEPAEQGDESG
+1064 GQEPAELGDESG
-1076 MDVGPRAEVP
+1076 MDVGPQAEVP
-1086 EEPQPASAPP
+1086 EEPQPAPAPP

-1102 APPEAEAPRAAPAAP
+1102 APPESEAPRAAPAAP

-1122 PAPAVGAEDVPA
+1122 PAPAVGAEDVPV

-1149 QEIMRDDGDDD
+1149 QEIMRDDGDDG
-1160 WHPDSHGVHAEPEP
+1160 WHPDSHGVHTEPEP
-1174 GASRHRRPGSLLEEE
+1174 GTSRHRRPGSLLEEE

-1211 IRQGTAGSSLSA
+1211 IRQGTARSSPSA
-1223 PVDSAKFVLDN
+1223 PADSATFVLDN
-1234 DLDESMEAGVE
+1234 DLDEFMEAGLE
-1245 TYQQGEAF
+1245 TYRQDEAF
-1253 FVQEGIGKEQFIFG
+1253 FVQEGIGKEEFIFG

-1277 LTNKPGRK
+1277 LTKKLGRK

-1291 LPEEQRR
+1291 LP
-1298 MFMDRGGSRD
+1298 
-1308 AEWRSWK
+1308 

-1320 EPIPPDESEAIRADK
+1320 EPIPPDESEALRADK

-1346 TDMNDGKYDEAG
+1346 TDKNDGKYDEAG
-1358 APLPLLAKSRL
+1358 SRL

-1404 GMALSLGDVKNVYFN
+1404 GMILSLRDVKNAYFN
-1419 GQNLQREVYLEQPR
+1419 GQNLQREVYLEQSR
-1433 GGLPGLAPGQL
+1433 GGLPGLVPGQL

-1465 RDALLSDGWLQ
+1465 RDALLADGWLQ
-1476 SRLEP
+1476 SCLV
-1481 ALFYRRVDGQLKGV
+1481 ALFYKRVDGQLKGI

-1548 VKMVNYETSLK
+1548 VKMVNYATSLK

-1564 AGRRK
+1564 AARRK

-1619 LAKANLAVSE
+1619 LVKANLAVSE
-1629 AKKGAEVALVYPAN
+1629 AKRGAEVALVYPAN

-1648 AVIGAAVDAG
+1648 AVIGAAVYAG

-1672 SCGGHVVLLTTDG
+1672 SCGGHVVLLTTDSI
-1685 TLAGHQAP
+1685 LAGHQAP

-1722 VEAVDWAAVLFREAT
+1722 VEAVDWAAVLFREAM
-1737 NVSVDLLNWQGEV
+1737 NVSVDLLNRQGEV

-1761 KSVYDHLTKEGSA
+1761 KSVYDHLTKEGST

-1787 LREVYLYK
+1787 LREVLRCENTHLRWIDDSQNIADVLTKLGVDKVYLYK

-1807 PAAAAIKMKK
+1807 PAAAALKMRK

-1826 AIDTRKTEKRQQDKL
+1826 AIDSRKTEKRQKDKL

-1852 TRREGAA
+1852 
-1859 AGLQLALVPEVE
+1859 
-1871 AEGMQARQWSSAMD
+1871 
-1885 GAQVQRDLVMVSGK
+1885 
-1899 KHMARLEDITLR
+1899 
-1911 APRSR
+1911 
-1916 QEARGPPRGDDA
+1916 
-1928 FGAVR
+1928 
-1933 DEEIEA
+1933 
-1939 ALRGLGLPAPPVGGA
+1939 
-1954 ELRGADLPGA
+1954 
-1964 VVYNIVFIATLSIA
+1964 
-1978 LEWTAAEC
+1978 
-1986 VALVISNP
+1986 
-1994 LKATHNGV
+1994 
-2002 GGSGPPPGAP
+2002 
-2012 PALGAGARMIKY
+2012 
-2024 PPTRGSQAVLFIF
+2024 
-2037 RWKGST
+2037 
-2043 FPHALLAAFPCAV
+2043 
-2056 LTAVLAMLHVVDEE
+2056 
-2070 DVFLTNSAVWSGFS
+2070 
-2084 FLVGFLMV
+2084 
-2092 FRTSQ
+2092 
-2097 AYQRFWDG
+2097 
-2105 ATAIHKM
+2105 
-2112 RAEWFDA
+2112 
-2119 ASAMVAFTRM
+2119 
-2129 SKGTEDEVWRFKD
+2129 
-2142 RMVRLFSLLH
+2142 
-2152 ACAILE
+2152 
-2158 IEDDCL
+2158 
-2164 HGECQDTGDLQLI
+2164 
-2177 DPEGLS
+2177 
-2183 KSGLQTWKATDRD
+2183 
-2196 MKANLVFYWI
+2196 
-2206 QALIVDGIRRKYAH
+2206 
-2220 LSLGLIFSWTLNL
+2220 
-2233 SHSPRRVSFSTAVIV
+2233 
-2248 MFTVQK
+2248 
-2254 IAAFHDVQHEAIH
+2254 
-2267 SRSREV
+2267 
-2273 SCATHATGQTGHV
+2273 
-2286 LDYSGALPLLL
+2286 
-2297 RLTDALATMGAMG
+2297 
-2310 MSPTGNSFKHLQNVS
+2310 
-2325 AVCTVPINRCNEI
+2325 
-2338 QAIRIDGP
+2338 
-2346 PRTQPVP
+2346 
-2353 LDRARL
+2353 
-2359 RQRLRLRVGNG
+2359 
-2370 RWYSKLMSHITAHL
+2370 
-2384 RQKGHRVL
+2384 
-2392 EWLRTSYQ
+2392 
-2400 GALVDAREGP
+2400 
-2410 PAKPPPKTTRKN
+2410 
-2422 EINQRPVA
+2422 
-2430 SQPAANWGATDPRD
+2430 
-2444 NDGDSCGLRDAA
+2444 
-2456 FELAER
+2456 
-2462 TPPLPPP
+2462 
-2469 SATTR
+2469 
-2474 MKTRECSHDIIECL
+2474 
-2488 TVMIRHDPC
+2488 
-2497 EREQVMSNMRT
+2497 
-2508 NKDSISAY
+2508 
-2516 RHSGSRSDTGA
+2516 
-2527 FSCLRGLPT
+2527 
-2536 VQGMGFRPLVI
+2536 
-2547 PGVLEQRL
+2547 
-2555 LNAEHE
+2555 
-2561 GCVTSKSIRC
+2561 
-2571 AMLRHSVGA
+2571 
-2580 RWRRS
+2580 
-2585 RGSLMLQ
+2585 
-2592 VSELPCQLRHL
+2592 
-2603 LLQSLGLMLHP
+2603 
-2614 FRLVVPCLDQLK
+2614 
-2626 GNWS
+2626 

>member
-1 MVLMVSEDSDTS
+1 RFHFGKWETVEADYAGRHLLQTSNGIVVDQEKYIREQLSTMYLTKDRRSQPEPPLSRDEISSYRDVAAQVQWLARESRLGVAGSASLLAAALPTPSVADALALIKVCKHLKAPPEQRLTIWALDPSSVTLVAASDAGGLTGRAWKAVEPLLDDLASLTQDGSHQKVIEALDGLDKVAVVRKQQKFDDFFKRSRRRRGQEIVEYLRTFHDKYKELTELDTGTKLSDDLYAYFLLEGAMLTDDQKRLVTMVADNKYETKAFENTLKTNYHDLHLQGKTSRPPQPHPHGRSKGGGKGGKDKSKKQARVYYTEADDVDNEEDEQDEDYDDEVYEAYEGGDAEEDIASDAGASQDEAINNAYAAYDTARAKVRDLQRKRGFFKAEGTLTFEERKAEIAKDKQRAHCGACGKLGHWAGDPECPMGPNRPKPSAKPKSRADPRGRAAALSRPAWSSPSASGSSPRPSSSTSAKKQRGATLFVLDDVEYDSAFLVSSDRGSDLGSFKLVGSDVGDSASVVSDGLSTILPTMKDDEVLPCPKCSKALVARQNHRTGGWFFGCSQFPDCRGALNYNEVPGEGFLEMVLMVSEDSDAS
-13 DVPVALIDTGCTRCT
+13 DVPAALIDAGCARCMR
-28 HGKHWRE
+28 GKQWRE
-35 LFEKRCLHPRG
+35 LYEKRCLHPRG
-46 LEVKMTDRVGSFSS
+46 LEIKMTDRVGSFSS
-60 AFGKRQEGRV
+60 AFGKRQEGRA

-82 VIFSTEMEDCD
+82 VIFSAEMEDCD

-133 RLAVR
+133 HLAVR
-138 LDDWGDDDGHRSAA
+138 LDDWGDDDGHRSAS
-152 ASSSRSATAIS
+152 ASSSGPATAIS
-163 SNRDS
+163 KNRDS
-168 EFFYAQAQK
+168 EFFYAQARK

-189 RVEEEVGHAFL
+189 RVEEEVGRAFL
-200 SKDRGVLA
+200 SRDRGVLA
-208 TDATGILSKTTRK
+208 TDATG
-221 KLESTWRELRGEDR
+221 
-235 RLRKELLRPRF
+235 F

-270 LTRYGAKEYGW
+270 LTRYGAKGHGW

-296 LLEGPGRALLY
+296 LLKGPGRALFY

-315 YITVLVFPCHPWSLM
+315 YITVLAFPCHPWSLM
-330 TNMNKLIDW
+330 TNMNRLTDW
-339 DEVRRRRYFLIEQP
+339 DEVRRSARRYLLLVRRVSRCVHARGRYFLIEQP

-369 NLEGVAFVR
+369 DLEGVVFVR
-378 GDQCAYGACDRDTG
+378 GDQCAYGACDKDTG
-392 KPIKKPTGWLT
+392 KPIEKPTGWLA
-403 NSAAV
+403 NSAAG
-408 ANQLSKRCACP
+408 ANHLSKRCACP
-419 PGAHQQLLGK
+419 PGAHQQLLGR

-491 EPVPEEAHQEG
+491 GPVPEEAHQEG

-512 EAAAGAPEAPA
+512 EAAAEAPEAPA
-523 EYGEFEL
+523 EVPVRPRRGRAPARRERGVPPGGRPLGFRRGRRTQCGEFEL

-561 WGSDLFLEELGGVI
+561 WGSDLFLEELGGVV

-580 MVKLHAADAP
+580 MVKARRGGQRLQTAQPQLRAADAP
-590 LRMATTL
+590 LRMVTAL

-620 WLPRHLLEN
+620 WLPRHLFEN

-653 RDASRERKRRWEL
+653 RGASRERKRRWEL

-714 CRRVQRPSIPRPS
+714 CRRVQRPSVPRPS
-727 QLPRVDELNVLL
+727 QLPRVDEFNVLL

-782 EVRKFYEL
+782 DARKFYEL

-800 EAIMVDRAWS
+800 EAIMVDRALS

-827 SAALASPSHIGKME
+827 SAALASPWHIGKME
-841 RHDGIWNSMLTRVV
+841 RRDGIWNSMLTRVV
-855 HDRQVAGLEEMRT
+855 HDKQVAGLEEVRA

-876 KNTLARRAGFSPYL
+876 KNALARRAGFSPYL
-890 WVLGRDVRLPASLA
+890 WVLGRDARLPASLA

-915 MAAATPG
+915 VAAATPG

-930 IRTQCRMA
+930 IRNQCRMA

-1009 LTVLASPEHLAAATG
+1009 LTVLASPELLAAATG
-1024 REIHAWRSIAQEQE
+1024 HEIHAWRSIAQEQE
-1038 LVHDAPVSGGS
+1038 LVHDTPVSGGS
-1049 GFVDLRGRPRPPAAA
+1049 GFVDLRGRPKPPAAA

-1122 PAPAVGAEDVPA
+1122 PAPAVGAEGVPV

-1174 GASRHRRPGSLLEEE
+1174 GASRHRRPGGLLEEE

-1223 PVDSAKFVLDN
+1223 PVDSAKSVLDN
-1234 DLDESMEAGVE
+1234 DLDEFMEAGLE

-1253 FVQEGIGKEQFIFG
+1253 FVQEGIGKEEFIFG
-1267 LMRNEFEHAF
+1267 LMRNAFEHAF
-1277 LTNKPGRK
+1277 LTKPGRK

-1308 AEWRSWK
+1308 AEWRSWQ

-1320 EPIPPDESEAIRADK
+1320 EPIPPDESEALRADK

-1346 TDMNDGKYDEAG
+1346 TDKNDGKYDEAG

-1378 LGMFRRDAPTA
+1378 LGMFRRGAPTA

-1404 GMALSLGDVKNVYFN
+1404 GMILSLGDVKNAYFN
-1419 GQNLQREVYLEQPR
+1419 GQNLQR
-1433 GGLPGLAPGQL
+1433 
-1444 LRARKAIYGFA
+1444 

-1481 ALFYRRVDGQLKGV
+1481 ALFYKRVDGQLKDI
-1495 AVSHVDDV
+1495 AVSHGDDV

-1518 KVLGTFQWKWSE
+1518 KVLGAFQWKWSE

-1548 VKMVNYETSLK
+1548 VKMVNYAISLK

-1564 AGRRK
+1564 AGRRN

-1582 LLRVSGEIGW
+1582 LLRVSGEVGW

-1619 LAKANLAVSE
+1619 LVKANLAVSE

-1672 SCGGHVVLLTTDG
+1672 SFGGHVVLLTTDG
-1685 TLAGHQAP
+1685 VLAGHQAP

-1722 VEAVDWAAVLFREAT
+1722 VEAVDWAAVLFREAM
-1737 NVSVDLLNWQGEV
+1737 NVSVDWLNWQGEV

-1761 KSVYDHLTKEGSA
+1761 KSVYDHLTKGGSA

-1787 LREVYLYK
+1787 LREVLRCENTHLRWIDGSQNIADVLTKLGVDKVYLHK

-1807 PAAAAIKMKK
+1807 PAAAAIKMRK

-1826 AIDTRKTEKRQQDKL
+1826 AIDTTKTEKRQQDKF
-1841 VRANEMRDIAD
+1841 VRANEMRDIA
-1852 TRREGAA
+1852 
-1859 AGLQLALVPEVE
+1859 
-1871 AEGMQARQWSSAMD
+1871 
-1885 GAQVQRDLVMVSGK
+1885 
-1899 KHMARLEDITLR
+1899 
-1911 APRSR
+1911 
-1916 QEARGPPRGDDA
+1916 
-1928 FGAVR
+1928 
-1933 DEEIEA
+1933 
-1939 ALRGLGLPAPPVGGA
+1939 
-1954 ELRGADLPGA
+1954 
-1964 VVYNIVFIATLSIA
+1964 
-1978 LEWTAAEC
+1978 
-1986 VALVISNP
+1986 
-1994 LKATHNGV
+1994 
-2002 GGSGPPPGAP
+2002 
-2012 PALGAGARMIKY
+2012 
-2024 PPTRGSQAVLFIF
+2024 
-2037 RWKGST
+2037 
-2043 FPHALLAAFPCAV
+2043 
-2056 LTAVLAMLHVVDEE
+2056 
-2070 DVFLTNSAVWSGFS
+2070 
-2084 FLVGFLMV
+2084 
-2092 FRTSQ
+2092 
-2097 AYQRFWDG
+2097 
-2105 ATAIHKM
+2105 
-2112 RAEWFDA
+2112 
-2119 ASAMVAFTRM
+2119 
-2129 SKGTEDEVWRFKD
+2129 
-2142 RMVRLFSLLH
+2142 
-2152 ACAILE
+2152 
-2158 IEDDCL
+2158 
-2164 HGECQDTGDLQLI
+2164 
-2177 DPEGLS
+2177 
-2183 KSGLQTWKATDRD
+2183 
-2196 MKANLVFYWI
+2196 
-2206 QALIVDGIRRKYAH
+2206 
-2220 LSLGLIFSWTLNL
+2220 
-2233 SHSPRRVSFSTAVIV
+2233 
-2248 MFTVQK
+2248 
-2254 IAAFHDVQHEAIH
+2254 
-2267 SRSREV
+2267 
-2273 SCATHATGQTGHV
+2273 
-2286 LDYSGALPLLL
+2286 
-2297 RLTDALATMGAMG
+2297 
-2310 MSPTGNSFKHLQNVS
+2310 
-2325 AVCTVPINRCNEI
+2325 
-2338 QAIRIDGP
+2338 
-2346 PRTQPVP
+2346 
-2353 LDRARL
+2353 
-2359 RQRLRLRVGNG
+2359 
-2370 RWYSKLMSHITAHL
+2370 
-2384 RQKGHRVL
+2384 
-2392 EWLRTSYQ
+2392 
-2400 GALVDAREGP
+2400 
-2410 PAKPPPKTTRKN
+2410 
-2422 EINQRPVA
+2422 
-2430 SQPAANWGATDPRD
+2430 
-2444 NDGDSCGLRDAA
+2444 
-2456 FELAER
+2456 
-2462 TPPLPPP
+2462 
-2469 SATTR
+2469 
-2474 MKTRECSHDIIECL
+2474 
-2488 TVMIRHDPC
+2488 
-2497 EREQVMSNMRT
+2497 
-2508 NKDSISAY
+2508 
-2516 RHSGSRSDTGA
+2516 
-2527 FSCLRGLPT
+2527 
-2536 VQGMGFRPLVI
+2536 
-2547 PGVLEQRL
+2547 
-2555 LNAEHE
+2555 
-2561 GCVTSKSIRC
+2561 
-2571 AMLRHSVGA
+2571 
-2580 RWRRS
+2580 
-2585 RGSLMLQ
+2585 
-2592 VSELPCQLRHL
+2592 
-2603 LLQSLGLMLHP
+2603 
-2614 FRLVVPCLDQLK
+2614 
-2626 GNWS
+2626 

>member
-13 DVPVALIDTGCTRCT
+13 DVPAALIDTCCTRCM
-28 HGKHWRE
+28 HGKYWRE

-46 LEVKMTDRVGSFSS
+46 LEIKMTDRVRSFSS

-82 VIFSTEMEDCD
+82 VIFSAEMEDCD
-93 APLLVSLASQEALGA
+93 TPLLVSLASQEALGA
-108 VLHLKEMRME
+108 VLHLKEMRMD

-133 RLAVR
+133 HLAVR

-152 ASSSRSATAIS
+152 ASSSGPATAIS
-163 SNRDS
+163 NNRDS

-177 ESVFEESDGEEI
+177 ESVFEESDGEGI

-200 SKDRGVLA
+200 SKDRGALA

-235 RLRKELLRPRF
+235 RLREELLRPRF

-255 FQTTVVFEPFGGEHI
+255 FQTTAVFEPFGGVHI

-296 LLEGPGRALLY
+296 LLKGPGRALLY

-315 YITVLVFPCHPWSLM
+315 YIT
-330 TNMNKLIDW
+330 
-339 DEVRRRRYFLIEQP
+339 
-353 LTALSWEYD
+353 
-362 GILIRLW
+362 
-369 NLEGVAFVR
+369 
-378 GDQCAYGACDRDTG
+378 DTS

-408 ANQLSKRCACP
+408 ANHLSKRCACP

-442 PVGLAKAFCRGVLQQ
+442 PAGLAKAFNRGVLQQ
-457 MQIDYRSSLVMDAA
+457 MQIDYRSSLAMDAA
-471 FPVEDAFP
+471 FPVE
-479 HERPRSR
+479 
-486 SPPRG
+486 
-491 EPVPEEAHQEG
+491 
-502 PPLGEDAPPA
+502 
-512 EAAAGAPEAPA
+512 AAAEAPEAPA
-523 EYGEFEL
+523 EVPVRPRRGRAPARRERGVPPGGRPLGFRRGRRTQHGEFEL
-530 LTVELCAELDT
+530 LTVELCAELDA

-546 RRLLEKMGEDIETII
+546 RRLLEKMGEDVETII

-580 MVKLHAADAP
+580 MVKARRGGQRLQTAQPQLHAADAP
-590 LRMATTL
+590 LRMVTTL

-653 RDASRERKRRWEL
+653 RGASRERKRRWEL
-666 LPRAVKRAIERV
+666 LPRAVKRAIERA
-678 HVNLGHP
+678 HVNLG
-685 SRPALLRALRLGKA
+685 A
-699 TALALKAARLFVCES
+699 
-714 CRRVQRPSIPRPS
+714 
-727 QLPRVDELNVLL
+727 DEFNVLL

-747 DSAGNNWEF
+747 DSAGNNWEL

-800 EAIMVDRAWS
+800 EAIMVDRARS

-827 SAALASPSHIGKME
+827 SAALASPWHIGKME

-855 HDRQVAGLEEMRT
+855 HDKQVAGLEEMRT

-915 MAAATPG
+915 VAAATPG

-998 GRHGVWLAFRG
+998 GRHGVRLAFRG

-1024 REIHAWRSIAQEQE
+1024 HEIHAWRSIAQEQE
-1038 LVHDAPVSGGS
+1038 LVHDAPISGGS
-1049 GFVDLRGRPRPPAAA
+1049 GFVDLRGRPKPPAAA

-1076 MDVGPRAEVP
+1076 MDVGQRAEVP

-1096 EPEAPP
+1096 EPEAHP

-1122 PAPAVGAEDVPA
+1122 PAPAVGAEDVPV

-1160 WHPDSHGVHAEPEP
+1160 WHPDSHGVHTEPEP
-1174 GASRHRRPGSLLEEE
+1174 GASRHRRPWSLLEEK

-1211 IRQGTAGSSLSA
+1211 IRQGTAGS
-1223 PVDSAKFVLDN
+1223 VDSAKFVLDN
-1234 DLDESMEAGVE
+1234 DLDEFMEAGLE

-1253 FVQEGIGKEQFIFG
+1253 FVQEGIGKEEFIFG

-1277 LTNKPGRK
+1277 LTKKPGRK

-1308 AEWRSWK
+1308 AEWRSWQ

-1320 EPIPPDESEAIRADK
+1320 EPMPPDESEALLADK
-1335 ANIIIPMRWVD
+1335 ASIIIPMRWVD
-1346 TDMNDGKYDEAG
+1346 ADKNDGKYDEAG

-1378 LGMFRRDAPTA
+1378 LGMFRRDAPAA

-1404 GMALSLGDVKNVYFN
+1404 GMILSLGDVKNAYFN

-1481 ALFYRRVDGQLKGV
+1481 ALFYKRVDGQLKGI

-1543 PRGFL
+1543 SRGFL
-1548 VKMVNYETSLK
+1548 VKMVNYATSLK

-1619 LAKANLAVSE
+1619 LVKANLAVSE

-1672 SCGGHVVLLTTDG
+1672 SCGGHVALLTTDG
-1685 TLAGHQAP
+1685 ILAGHQAP
-1693 VAVLDWKSGMT
+1693 VAVLDWKSGMA
-1704 QRVCRSTLA
+1704 QRVCRSTSA

-1774 KSKDKRMAIEGAL
+1774 KSKDERMAIEGAL
-1787 LREVYLYK
+1787 LREVLRCENTHLRWIDGSQNIADVLTKLGVDKVYLYK

-1807 PAAAAIKMKK
+1807 PAAAAIKMEK

-1852 TRREGAA
+1852 
-1859 AGLQLALVPEVE
+1859 
-1871 AEGMQARQWSSAMD
+1871 
-1885 GAQVQRDLVMVSGK
+1885 
-1899 KHMARLEDITLR
+1899 
-1911 APRSR
+1911 
-1916 QEARGPPRGDDA
+1916 
-1928 FGAVR
+1928 
-1933 DEEIEA
+1933 
-1939 ALRGLGLPAPPVGGA
+1939 
-1954 ELRGADLPGA
+1954 
-1964 VVYNIVFIATLSIA
+1964 
-1978 LEWTAAEC
+1978 
-1986 VALVISNP
+1986 
-1994 LKATHNGV
+1994 
-2002 GGSGPPPGAP
+2002 
-2012 PALGAGARMIKY
+2012 
-2024 PPTRGSQAVLFIF
+2024 
-2037 RWKGST
+2037 
-2043 FPHALLAAFPCAV
+2043 
-2056 LTAVLAMLHVVDEE
+2056 
-2070 DVFLTNSAVWSGFS
+2070 
-2084 FLVGFLMV
+2084 
-2092 FRTSQ
+2092 
-2097 AYQRFWDG
+2097 
-2105 ATAIHKM
+2105 
-2112 RAEWFDA
+2112 
-2119 ASAMVAFTRM
+2119 
-2129 SKGTEDEVWRFKD
+2129 
-2142 RMVRLFSLLH
+2142 
-2152 ACAILE
+2152 
-2158 IEDDCL
+2158 
-2164 HGECQDTGDLQLI
+2164 
-2177 DPEGLS
+2177 
-2183 KSGLQTWKATDRD
+2183 
-2196 MKANLVFYWI
+2196 
-2206 QALIVDGIRRKYAH
+2206 
-2220 LSLGLIFSWTLNL
+2220 
-2233 SHSPRRVSFSTAVIV
+2233 
-2248 MFTVQK
+2248 
-2254 IAAFHDVQHEAIH
+2254 
-2267 SRSREV
+2267 
-2273 SCATHATGQTGHV
+2273 
-2286 LDYSGALPLLL
+2286 
-2297 RLTDALATMGAMG
+2297 
-2310 MSPTGNSFKHLQNVS
+2310 
-2325 AVCTVPINRCNEI
+2325 
-2338 QAIRIDGP
+2338 
-2346 PRTQPVP
+2346 
-2353 LDRARL
+2353 
-2359 RQRLRLRVGNG
+2359 
-2370 RWYSKLMSHITAHL
+2370 
-2384 RQKGHRVL
+2384 
-2392 EWLRTSYQ
+2392 
-2400 GALVDAREGP
+2400 
-2410 PAKPPPKTTRKN
+2410 
-2422 EINQRPVA
+2422 
-2430 SQPAANWGATDPRD
+2430 
-2444 NDGDSCGLRDAA
+2444 
-2456 FELAER
+2456 
-2462 TPPLPPP
+2462 
-2469 SATTR
+2469 
-2474 MKTRECSHDIIECL
+2474 
-2488 TVMIRHDPC
+2488 
-2497 EREQVMSNMRT
+2497 
-2508 NKDSISAY
+2508 
-2516 RHSGSRSDTGA
+2516 
-2527 FSCLRGLPT
+2527 
-2536 VQGMGFRPLVI
+2536 
-2547 PGVLEQRL
+2547 
-2555 LNAEHE
+2555 
-2561 GCVTSKSIRC
+2561 
-2571 AMLRHSVGA
+2571 
-2580 RWRRS
+2580 
-2585 RGSLMLQ
+2585 
-2592 VSELPCQLRHL
+2592 
-2603 LLQSLGLMLHP
+2603 
-2614 FRLVVPCLDQLK
+2614 
-2626 GNWS
+2626 